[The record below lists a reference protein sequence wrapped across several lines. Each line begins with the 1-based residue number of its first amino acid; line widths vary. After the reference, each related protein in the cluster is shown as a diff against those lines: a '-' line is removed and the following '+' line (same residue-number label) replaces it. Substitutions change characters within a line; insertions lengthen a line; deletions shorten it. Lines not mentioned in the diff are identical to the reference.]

1 MSDPVIQRPVIVP
14 PPPSSLPPPSLH
26 HGHDH
31 TVSLATASPRRLSV
45 TLPLHAY
52 RLLERLSFEQ
62 GRSMSNLAAFLIETG
77 LIAPPAVASELLLK
91 FQ

>member
-1 MSDPVIQRPVIVP
+1 MSDPAIQRSVIIP

-26 HGHDH
+26 HVRDH
-31 TVSLATASPRRLSV
+31 TVSQATASPRRISV

-52 RLLERLSFEQ
+52 RLLERLSVEQ

-77 LIAPPAVASELLLK
+77 LIAPPVVASELLLE

>member
-1 MSDPVIQRPVIVP
+1 MSDLAIQRPVIVP
-14 PPPSSLPPPSLH
+14 APPSSLPPPSLDH
-26 HGHDH
+26 AHDH
-31 TVSLATASPRRLSV
+31 VVSLATASPRRVSV

-52 RLLERLSFEQ
+52 RLLERLSVEQ

-77 LIAPPAVASELLLK
+77 LIAPPVVASELLLE